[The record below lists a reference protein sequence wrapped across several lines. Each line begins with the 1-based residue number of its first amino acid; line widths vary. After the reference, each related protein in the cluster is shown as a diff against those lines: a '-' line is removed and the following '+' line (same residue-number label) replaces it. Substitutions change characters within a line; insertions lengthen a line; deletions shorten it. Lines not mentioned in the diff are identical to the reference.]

1 MTKSQRKLVIFFSF
15 FILIATGC
23 KKEEKNP
30 NLAMIKIE
38 QLQVRA
44 RPSAE
49 EYAKVEEEAK
59 KVLQKLQE
67 GADFA
72 EMARTYSTNTSGQR
86 GGEMTVAEGWLE
98 PELNKTVF
106 SMPDSSLSGIIRTPE
121 ALYLAYRE
129 YGEYLQVRSS
139 HILVKP
145 IEAVKGESKEASFA
159 RAKDKAREIY
169 QRVQKGENFYD
180 LAKKYSEDEGSAQN
194 GGDVGWTKRN
204 FLDKDY
210 ETVAFGQKEGE
221 ISEPIRTRFGYHIVR
236 TVKKKDLSLHVR
248 LIEFKVPISDAEL
261 AKARAALEEA
271 YKQARAG
278 TELKTLAQR
287 FADNPD
293 GLFIYSEPYGVRK
306 NMLVPE
312 LAVQIEKMGEGG
324 ITDIIERDKEYYFV
338 RLIKKD

>member
-1 MTKSQRKLVIFFSF
+1 
-15 FILIATGC
+15 
-23 KKEEKNP
+23 
-30 NLAMIKIE
+30 
-38 QLQVRA
+38 
-44 RPSAE
+44 
-49 EYAKVEEEAK
+49 
-59 KVLQKLQE
+59 
-67 GADFA
+67 
-72 EMARTYSTNTSGQR
+72 
-86 GGEMTVAEGWLE
+86 
-98 PELNKTVF
+98 
-106 SMPDSSLSGIIRTPE
+106 
-121 ALYLAYRE
+121 
-129 YGEYLQVRSS
+129 
-139 HILVKP
+139 
-145 IEAVKGESKEASFA
+145 
-159 RAKDKAREIY
+159 
-169 QRVQKGENFYD
+169 VQKGENFYD

-293 GLFIYSEPYGVRK
+293 GLFIYSEPYDVRK